1 MAATGNF
8 LENRIDLMAVII
20 NDDCCLQ
27 NWQQNVSDFC
37 ENILVLSFYSASNE
51 NWRWGSSKEPPI
63 SSSKILVSFHP
74 TVAPLSEVSLWTDEG
89 NKVWMCTHTNKLS
102 QWWIQV
108 KTTKYLDI
116 YLGDPSVWYDLDE
129 MFDVSA
135 TWIDDYVCTYSLH
148 LYVSVTRQSEG
159 NDCRNRVMSKYI
171 ISTYGALSLLQALD
185 SFVSSQSQVAIAI
198 LSQSYSLHT
207 INHLWIYWIM
217 TYCFKSSA

>member
-1 MAATGNF
+1 MMIVAY
-8 LENRIDLMAVII
+8 RIDSRMFLIFVRISWFYHFIVRLTRINVGALQKSLQLVIVRF
-20 NDDCCLQ
+20 
-27 NWQQNVSDFC
+27 W
-37 ENILVLSFYSASNE
+37 
-51 NWRWGSSKEPPI
+51 
-63 SSSKILVSFHP
+63 LVSTFHP

-171 ISTYGALSLLQALD
+171 ISTYGELSLLQALD
-185 SFVSSQSQVAIAI
+185 NFVSSQSQVAIAI